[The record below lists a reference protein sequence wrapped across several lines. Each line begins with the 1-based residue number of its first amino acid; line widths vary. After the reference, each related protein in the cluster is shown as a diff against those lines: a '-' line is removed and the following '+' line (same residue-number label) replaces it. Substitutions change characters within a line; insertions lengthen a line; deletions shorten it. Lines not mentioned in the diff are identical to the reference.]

1 MKSSKSLLI
10 KRIRKPDNNFYNYL
24 RLNRA
29 EFGHSFK
36 SKKKIIDNLKYYPSI
51 DNLIKKLSKSLDVK
65 NENMLIGLGAESII
79 KDILYSY
86 GQEKKN
92 LGFLTPNYMM
102 YKIYGK
108 LYQYKSFN
116 LNIDPETPIKL
127 DFKTLKKFL
136 KEKKIDIFI
145 LVNPSHPFEKNWS
158 ISELVKLLKFCKQNQ
173 ILLIIDEVYQGLGS
187 VSAIKLIKR
196 FTNLIIIQSFS
207 KNFGLPGIRVGYA
220 LSIKKN
226 IEKIES
232 CRLSIELPFYSI
244 KIASQY
250 LDNKKKTLAIKK
262 QIINARTFAH
272 QQFKKRHILSFGEH
286 GNSVTFKVRNN
297 IEAKKIGNFLFKKK
311 ILINYRYKKPFDNFL
326 NITTTNKKNLK
337 FFFLKFDLIKNI
349 N

>member
-1 MKSSKSLLI
+1 M
-10 KRIRKPDNNFYNYL
+10 
-24 RLNRA
+24 
-29 EFGHSFK
+29 
-36 SKKKIIDNLKYYPSI
+36 
-51 DNLIKKLSKSLDVK
+51 
-65 NENMLIGLGAESII
+65 
-79 KDILYSY
+79 
-86 GQEKKN
+86 
-92 LGFLTPNYMM
+92 
-102 YKIYGK
+102 
-108 LYQYKSFN
+108 
-116 LNIDPETPIKL
+116 
-127 DFKTLKKFL
+127 
-136 KEKKIDIFI
+136 
-145 LVNPSHPFEKNWS
+145 
-158 ISELVKLLKFCKQNQ
+158 
-173 ILLIIDEVYQGLGS
+173 IIDEVYQGLGS
-187 VSAIKLIKR
+187 ISAIKLIKR